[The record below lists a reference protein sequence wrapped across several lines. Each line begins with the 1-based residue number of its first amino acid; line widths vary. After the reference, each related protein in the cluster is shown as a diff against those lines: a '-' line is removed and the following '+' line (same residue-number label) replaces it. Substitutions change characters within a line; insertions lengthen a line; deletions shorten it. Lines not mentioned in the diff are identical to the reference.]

1 MALFHELMGKARDG
15 TITQKEIETLNRLQ
29 SLIDY
34 IHQKQEKESETW
46 QKAIK
51 ERAAEKSKRQDIG
64 NELRRTYGMT
74 DEQRG
79 IYDKLKGLVD
89 KLNNSDLT
97 NKEKHSILG
106 KEIGKMVN
114 SAIRGTADSIAAG
127 KVSGLKDFK
136 FTDYSGVQVD
146 TLKEIQRQGKIAE
159 KQLTTE

>member
-1 MALFHELMGKARDG
+1 MALFEELMGKARDG

-51 ERAAEKSKRQDIG
+51 ERAAENSKRQDIG
-64 NELRRTYGMT
+64 NELRNAYGMT

-79 IYDKLKGLVD
+79 IYDKLKGLVE

-106 KEIGKMVN
+106 KEIGKMV
-114 SAIRGTADSIAAG
+114 
-127 KVSGLKDFK
+127 K
-136 FTDYSGVQVD
+136 GV
-146 TLKEIQRQGKIAE
+146 I
-159 KQLTTE
+159 